1 MDFIGL
7 VRLLRVELVE
17 KIGDKIEPRDFTA
30 VLDDTLKAYQNASCD
45 KKREIL
51 RIVKKANANHTK
63 NT

>member
-7 VRLLRVELVE
+7 ARLLRVELVE
-17 KIGDKIEPRDFTA
+17 KVDDNIEPRDFTV
-30 VLDDTLKAYQNASCD
+30 VLNDTLKAYQNANRN